1 MKRIAGILVW
11 GILLGAHPAY
21 GQVAK
26 LFPGGV
32 SLAGKADLLKIYSG
46 VESQVPKWK
55 TEAKAMQPHPK
66 DSYFVGKMIETIQK
80 DLLKTLNDL
89 HSTLD
94 AAKNEDFGNPWEV
107 AFIECRIRDD
117 LQEVN
122 DDFNSYAASLEES
135 STSKAETGKIL
146 MQEGLDMRTY
156 ATDSRVLRIDLE
168 NRLHDMAVRSEEKP

>member
-1 MKRIAGILVW
+1 MERIAGILVL

-26 LFPGGV
+26 FLPGG
-32 SLAGKADLLKIYSG
+32 SPLAGKVDLLKIYGG

-55 TEAKAMQPHPK
+55 AEAKAMQPHPK

-89 HSTLD
+89 HNTLD

-107 AFIECRIRDD
+107 AFIECRIKDD
-117 LQEVN
+117 LQEVS
-122 DDFNSYAASLEES
+122 DDFNSYA
-135 STSKAETGKIL
+135 
-146 MQEGLDMRTY
+146 
-156 ATDSRVLRIDLE
+156 
-168 NRLHDMAVRSEEKP
+168 